1 MVRTGYGM
9 EPTEHILDEFPEH
22 SVFDVAIVGGGPN
35 GLIAAAYLARAG
47 LRTIVVERRHEVGG
61 GLATE
66 ETLFPGYYTNPH
78 AIYHMMTD
86 YMPLFRDFDL
96 GAHGLAFVKP
106 NAQTAAVFSDKT
118 SVMLCNQVED
128 TKDSIAKFSQR
139 DANNFGKVMRQWRRL
154 VDDVIAPG
162 TYLPPMSPLD
172 MIEAFEKTEAGR
184 EVLRLTEMSP
194 IEIVN
199 ELVEDDRVRTLLL
212 YAACMWGLN
221 PHESG
226 LGFLVP
232 LYIDRAANKAQCYGG
247 SHKLAGSLSRE
258 ILRNGGVVL
267 DNAEVTSLIVENG
280 RVTGLEVFDGRVIEA
295 KAVLSSLPP
304 PITFG
309 KLLPSGSVPRELQRV
324 SKEWEWDDWSFFTVA
339 VATNEAPHY
348 ETDDPWVNDTF
359 MVVTGFDSTEQLLR
373 HWDGVLA
380 GRLDLDCVGGHATV
394 ETRHD
399 PTLVRVPGHH
409 VSFIQAH
416 VPWAIEGGWKAR
428 KDELADVLLSRW
440 GRTARN
446 VSPANIVLSTAESPL
461 DIETRLPNMV
471 RGSIKHGAYNAL
483 QMGVFRPH
491 DSCVAGRTPL
501 EGLYLCGASSY
512 PGGLVIGGSGY
523 IAANSVAEDL
533 GVQKWWTPPDYV
545 RRYRVTY
552 LS

>member
-1 MVRTGYGM
+1 
-9 EPTEHILDEFPEH
+9 
-22 SVFDVAIVGGGPN
+22 
-35 GLIAAAYLARAG
+35 
-47 LRTIVVERRHEVGG
+47 
-61 GLATE
+61 
-66 ETLFPGYYTNPH
+66 
-78 AIYHMMTD
+78 
-86 YMPLFRDFDL
+86 
-96 GAHGLAFVKP
+96 
-106 NAQTAAVFSDKT
+106 
-118 SVMLCNQVED
+118 VMLCNQVED

-139 DANNFGKVMRQWRRL
+139 DANRFGKVMRSWRRL

-162 TYLPPMSPLD
+162 TYLPPMPPMD
-172 MIEAFEKTEAGR
+172 MIEAFERTDAGR

-199 ELVEDDRVRTLLL
+199 ELVEDDRVRMLLL

-232 LYIDRAANKAQCYGG
+232 LYIDRAANKALCYGG
-247 SHKLAGSLSRE
+247 SHKLAGTLSRE

-267 DNAEVTSLIVENG
+267 DNAEVTSFIVEDG

-304 PITFG
+304 PLTFG
-309 KLLPSGSVPRELQRV
+309 ELLPAEHVPPELRRV
-324 SKEWEWDDWSFFTVA
+324 SDEWEWDDWSFFTLA
-339 VATNEAPHY
+339 VATKDAPRY
-348 ETDDPWVNDTF
+348 ETDDPWVNDAF

-373 HWDGVLA
+373 HWDNVLA

-394 ETRHD
+394 ETRYD
-399 PTLVRVPGHH
+399 PTLVRIPGHH
-409 VSFIQAH
+409 VSFLQVH
-416 VPWAIEGGWKAR
+416 VPGDVEGGWKAR
-428 KDELADVLLSRW
+428 HDELAECLLARW
-440 GRTARN
+440 RRY
-446 VSPANIVLSTAESPL
+446 SPNLTPDNIVLSTAESPL

-491 DSCVAGRTPL
+491 DTCVAGRTPV

-512 PGGLVIGGSGY
+512 PGGLVIGGPGY
-523 IAANSVAEDL
+523 IAANSVADDL
-533 GVQKWWTPPDYV
+533 GARKWWTPPRYV
-545 RRYRVTY
+545 QRYRETY

>member
-1 MVRTGYGM
+1 MVRKGYGI

-22 SVFDVAIVGGGPN
+22 SSFDVAIVGGGPN

-78 AIYHMMTD
+78 AVYHMMTD

-96 GAHGLAFVKP
+96 DAHGLTFVKP
-106 NAQTAAVFSDKT
+106 NAQTAAVFTDGT

-139 DANNFGKVMRQWRRL
+139 DANRFGKVMRTWRRL

-162 TYLPPMSPLD
+162 TYLPPMAPMD
-172 MIEAFEKTEAGR
+172 MIEAFERTDAGR

-199 ELVEDDRVRTLLL
+199 ELVEDDRVRMLLL

-232 LYIDRAANKAQCYGG
+232 LYVDRAANKALCYGG

-267 DNAEVTSLIVENG
+267 DNAEVTSFIVEDG
-280 RVTGLEVFDGRVIEA
+280 RVTGIEVFDGRVIEA

-304 PITFG
+304 PLTFG
-309 KLLPSGSVPRELQRV
+309 QLLPRAHVPAEMQRV
-324 SKEWEWDDWSFFTVA
+324 ADDWEWDDWSFFTLA
-339 VATNEAPHY
+339 VATTDAPRYEA
-348 ETDDPWVNDTF
+348 DDPWVNDAF

-373 HWDGVLA
+373 HWDAVLA
-380 GRLDLDCVGGHATV
+380 GRLDLDCIGGHATV
-394 ETRHD
+394 ETRYD

-409 VSFIQAH
+409 VSFLQVH
-416 VPWAIEGGWKAR
+416 VPGDVEGGWKSR
-428 KDELADVLLSRW
+428 HDEVAECLLERW
-440 GRTARN
+440 RRYAPNLTRD
-446 VSPANIVLSTAESPL
+446 NIVLSTAESPL

-491 DSCVAGRTPL
+491 DACVAGRTPV

-512 PGGLVIGGSGY
+512 PGGLVIGGPGY
-523 IAANSVAEDL
+523 IAANSVADDL
-533 GVQKWWTPPDYV
+533 GAQKWWTPPRYV
-545 RRYRVTY
+545 QRYRDTY